1 MGISGDAIDVGAV
14 LRDLRRR
21 ADLSQRE
28 LADRSGVPKSTLA
41 RIEAGRGGEPAFRT
55 VARLVGAA
63 GGELAIRLHGEPPL
77 GKFADSGGVPL
88 GMPVDE
94 PRDEADRRYP
104 AHLDVRRVRTLKD
117 WPGAWWAHSYTLPQR
132 SWPLR
137 VPELTYDLDRA
148 RRDRRR
154 WRQEARARVT
164 FRRAGEDV
172 PATSWRFVA
181 ELPGAGPVGELR
193 AHERSVDLLLGD
205 ELDDRRE
212 VVLEGVVV
220 APDLRFLGIGRR
232 LVELLA
238 KEMARAGLRAAHAV
252 AEFGNVDFLLACGF
266 ELRASRP
273 SALMLDVR
281 GAPGVSPV
289 PQPPSSAR

>member
-1 MGISGDAIDVGAV
+1 M
-14 LRDLRRR
+14 
-21 ADLSQRE
+21 
-28 LADRSGVPKSTLA
+28 
-41 RIEAGRGGEPAFRT
+41 
-55 VARLVGAA
+55 
-63 GGELAIRLHGEPPL
+63 AIRLHGEPP
-77 GKFADSGGVPL
+77 GATFADSGGVPL

-148 RRDRRR
+148 QRDKRR

-164 FRRAGEDV
+164 FRRACEDL
-172 PATSWRFVA
+172 PATSWRFLA
-181 ELPGAGPVGELR
+181 EVPDAGPVGELR
-193 AHERSVDLLLGD
+193 AHERSIDLLLGED
-205 ELDDRRE
+205 LGDRRE
-212 VVLEGVVV
+212 VVLEGLVV

-238 KEMARAGLRAAHAV
+238 TEVARAHIRTVHAV
-252 AEFGNVDFLLACGF
+252 AEFGAVEFLLACGF

-273 SALMLDVR
+273 SALMLDVQS
-281 GAPGVSPV
+281 APTVSPA
-289 PQPPSSAR
+289 PRPPSSGR